1 MENLSNNTRIYIL
14 GYNSF
19 IAKQFYLSCKK
30 INSNIILLEYNQV
43 EYLKKITSN
52 DVVLNFCGVNR
63 ADTYDAYNDGNFLF
77 IKKYIDIIKEK
88 SPFLLHISSLMVC
101 GFKDQKLENLSNYKK
116 WFIETKLKG
125 EKYIRDNYD
134 KHKFAIVR
142 PANVFGYS
150 CKPYYNNLLS
160 TIVYEKLNNLKKI
173 NNINVNCFQYLIPVH
188 SLCRELLEVIKIKK
202 HGTFNIISSELFSLK
217 KVIET
222 VYHSKIPEYIT
233 FTDGDYSVPDI
244 ESKKGENIVILD
256 HFENSV
262 KTLEKEM
269 KIYNELTS
277 KIKINTLKKLSQPR
291 GDMVEISSLESKRLY
306 KITLNEHA
314 VRGNHFHFKQVE
326 EFFNNKGS
334 VTYLLAGRYNINVV
348 VVEHSR
354 ENERIKILPEIIH
367 TVVNDF
373 PDNIPE
379 IIISSTQE
387 FIPNSVPDT
396 EYVKIV

>member
-1 MENLSNNTRIYIL
+1 MEKYKIFIL

-52 DVVLNFCGVNR
+52 DIVINFCGVNR
-63 ADTYDAYNDGNFLF
+63 ADSYDAYNNGNFLF

-88 SPFLLHISSLMVC
+88 SPFLLHISSLMAC
-101 GFKDQKLENLSNYKK
+101 GFKDQKVDDLSNYKK

-125 EKYIRDNYD
+125 EKYIKDNY
-134 KHKFAIVR
+134 KKNRYAIVR

-173 NNINVNCFQYLIPVH
+173 NNININCFQYLISVQ
-188 SLCRELLEVIKIKK
+188 SLCRELLEIIKTKK
-202 HGTFNIISSELFSLK
+202 YGIFNIVSQNMFSLK
-217 KVIET
+217 TVIET
-222 VYHSKIPEYIT
+222 VYDCKIPKYMT

-244 ESKKGENIVILD
+244 ESEEGENIIISD
-256 HFENSV
+256 DFKKSV
-262 KTLEKEM
+262 MTLEKEM
-269 KIYNELTS
+269 NIYNELIN
-277 KIKINTLKKLSQPR
+277 KIKITSLQKLSQPR
-291 GDMVEISSLESKRLY
+291 GDMVEISSLQSKRLY
-306 KITLNEHA
+306 KITLNENA

-334 VTYLLAGRYNINVV
+334 VTYLLANRDNINVV
-348 VVEHSR
+348 LVEHSK
-354 ENERIKILPEIIH
+354 ENVRIDILSEIIH

-379 IIISSTQE
+379 IIITSTQE
-387 FIPNSVPDT
+387 FIPNSAPDT
-396 EYVKIV
+396 EYINII

>member
-1 MENLSNNTRIYIL
+1 METSKIFIL
-14 GYNSF
+14 GFNSF

-30 INSNIILLEYNQV
+30 MNNNIILLEYNQV

-52 DVVLNFCGVNR
+52 DVVINFCGVNR
-63 ADTYDAYNDGNFLF
+63 ADSYDAYNNGNFLF

-101 GFKDQKLENLSNYKK
+101 GFKDQKVDDLSNYKK

-125 EKYIRDNYD
+125 EKYIKDNY
-134 KHKFAIVR
+134 KKNMYAIVR

-173 NNINVNCFQYLIPVH
+173 NNININCFQYLISVQT
-188 SLCRELLEVIKIKK
+188 LCNELLEIIKTKK
-202 HGTFNIISSELFSLK
+202 YGIFNIISQDMFSLK
-217 KVIET
+217 TVIET
-222 VYHSKIPEYIT
+222 VYDCKIPEYMT

-244 ESKKGENIVILD
+244 ESKEGENIVILD
-256 HFENSV
+256 DFKKSV
-262 KTLEKEM
+262 MTLEKEM
-269 KIYNELTS
+269 NIYNELINN
-277 KIKINTLKKLSQPR
+277 IKITSLKKLSQPR
-291 GDMVEISSLESKRLY
+291 GDMVEISSLQSKRLY
-306 KITLNEHA
+306 KITLNENA

-334 VTYLLAGRYNINVV
+334 VTYLLANRDNINVV
-348 VVEHSR
+348 LVEHSK
-354 ENERIKILPEIIH
+354 ENVRIDILSEIIH

-379 IIISSTQE
+379 IIITSTQE
-387 FIPNSVPDT
+387 FIPNSAPDT
-396 EYVKIV
+396 EYINII

>member
-1 MENLSNNTRIYIL
+1 MEKSKIFIL

-52 DVVLNFCGVNR
+52 DIVINFCGVNR
-63 ADTYDAYNDGNFLF
+63 ADSYDAYNNGNFLF

-88 SPFLLHISSLMVC
+88 SPFLLHISSLMAC
-101 GFKDQKLENLSNYKK
+101 GFKDQKVDDLSNYKK

-125 EKYIRDNYD
+125 EKYIKDNY
-134 KHKFAIVR
+134 KKNRYAIVR

-173 NNINVNCFQYLIPVH
+173 NNININCFQYLISVQ
-188 SLCRELLEVIKIKK
+188 SLCRELLEIIKTKK
-202 HGTFNIISSELFSLK
+202 YGIFNIVSQNMFSLK
-217 KVIET
+217 TVIET
-222 VYHSKIPEYIT
+222 VYDCKIPKYMT

-244 ESKKGENIVILD
+244 ESEEGENIIISD
-256 HFENSV
+256 DFKKSV
-262 KTLEKEM
+262 MTLEKEM
-269 KIYNELTS
+269 NIYNELIN
-277 KIKINTLKKLSQPR
+277 KIKITSLQKLSQPR
-291 GDMVEISSLESKRLY
+291 GDMVEISSLQSKRLY
-306 KITLNEHA
+306 KITLNENA

-334 VTYLLAGRYNINVV
+334 VTYLLANRDNINVV
-348 VVEHSR
+348 LVEHSK
-354 ENERIKILPEIIH
+354 ENVRIDILSEIIH

-379 IIISSTQE
+379 IIITSTQE
-387 FIPNSVPDT
+387 FIPNSAPDT
-396 EYVKIV
+396 EYINII